1 MKAARLAG
9 PKHFE
14 FIDIDLPQVGDG
26 ECLVKLE
33 CVSVC
38 GSDIRHGYGPVEPE
52 EHYPMAAGRP
62 CHELAGV
69 IVDSK
74 TDAFHE
80 GQRVIVIPERGTGGL
95 MEYVKSNPSRMAL
108 LPDEGPLDEW
118 VMCQPAGTVLFSCS
132 RMGTV
137 LQKNVLILGQGSI
150 GLSFAMITSR
160 MGARNVIVADLLD
173 YRLEKSKKDFGAT
186 HTINP
191 DKQDLSEAVLEIT
204 RGVGADIV
212 VEAAGY
218 PDTFNLAFSQVRQ
231 FGTVMIFGVQSDE
244 FVPLEHNYLMDKMPT
259 IIPTTGA
266 RSGDPISQIQDLV
279 DLRARGWCDPAKLIT
294 HRLGFSDVQQAYDM
308 YEQRQDNIIKVVMD
322 INK

>member
-14 FIDIDLPQVGDG
+14 FIDLDMPQVGDG
-26 ECLVKLE
+26 ECLIKLE

-52 EHYPMAAGRP
+52 EHYPMEPGRP
-62 CHELAGV
+62 CHELAG
-69 IVDSK
+69 IIIESK
-74 TDAFHE
+74 TDAYHE
-80 GQRVIVIPERGTGGL
+80 GQRVIAIPSRGMGGL
-95 MEYVKSNPSRMAL
+95 MEYMKSDPSRMVL

-118 VMCQPAGTVLFSCS
+118 VMCQPSGTVLFSCS
-132 RMGTV
+132 KMGSL
-137 LQKNVLILGQGSI
+137 LQKNVLIFGQGSI
-150 GLSFAMITSR
+150 GLSFSMLTSK
-160 MGARNVIVADLLD
+160 MGARSVTVVDPLD
-173 YRLEKSKKDFGAT
+173 YRLEKSRTDFGAT

-191 DKQDLSEAVLEIT
+191 DQQDLTEAVQEIT
-204 RGVGADIV
+204 KGVGADIV

-231 FGTVMIFGVQSDE
+231 FGTVIIFGIQSDD

-266 RSGDPISQIQDLV
+266 RSGDPIGQIQDLV
-279 DLRARGWCDPAKLIT
+279 DLRERGWCDPGKLIT
-294 HRLGFSDVQQAYDM
+294 HRMGFSEVQKAYDM
-308 YEQRQDNIIKVVMD
+308 YEQRQDNIIKVVMN
-322 INK
+322 INE